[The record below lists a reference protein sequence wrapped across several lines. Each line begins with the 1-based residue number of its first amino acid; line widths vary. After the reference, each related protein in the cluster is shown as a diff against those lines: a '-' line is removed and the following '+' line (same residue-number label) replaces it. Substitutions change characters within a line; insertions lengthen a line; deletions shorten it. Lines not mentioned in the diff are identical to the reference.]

1 MYRSVI
7 NNQCKLLCLSAGLMC
22 VELAA
27 VSVGLCLLKPDDAP
41 NVSTNW
47 SHVSHSR
54 RTRTVRPVPQIRPDC
69 LHCYLQCSDSCINAE
84 HICSSSS
91 VFHFDWIR
99 SLWGSVVWV
108 RTSGLLQ
115 LVCVEFQPSCS
126 TCSSLELIWTT
137 EPSTSCCS
145 GLHLCVWD
153 VCVFPRVHCCETSN
167 QRAADSLEEVLSYHR
182 RHRNTAE
189 AHG

>member
-1 MYRSVI
+1 MCGARCCVGWTLSPKTRRCTKREY
-7 NNQCKLLCLSAGLMC
+7 KLKSC
-22 VELAA
+22 V
-27 VSVGLCLLKPDDAP
+27 
-41 NVSTNW
+41 TQ
-47 SHVSHSR
+47 
-54 RTRTVRPVPQIRPDC
+54 TRPVPQIRPDC

-115 LVCVEFQPSCS
+115 LVCVEFQLSCS